1 MFSEVRYHVDM
12 VRKEMRGGRKVWF
25 GREVSWQVW
34 VRLGMCVYEREAASS
49 RAKAGDKWRREGP
62 LTVATHG
69 AASRG
74 LENHR
79 QRVGAVMA
87 TITRVGKGKVGHVCL
102 REGGGKQSSEGR
114 RQVAS

>member
-25 GREVSWQVW
+25 GREVSWQVC
-34 VRLGMCVYEREAASS
+34 VKLGMCVYEREAASS

-74 LENHR
+74 LGE
-79 QRVGAVMA
+79 RVGEGEE
-87 TITRVGKGKVGHVCL
+87 VGGP
-102 REGGGKQSSEGR
+102 R
-114 RQVAS
+114 RLEVQEKCK

>member
-1 MFSEVRYHVDM
+1 
-12 VRKEMRGGRKVWF
+12 MRIEDIEELIRNANDEIAVLA
-25 GREVSWQVW
+25 S
-34 VRLGMCVYEREAASS
+34 LASS

-69 AASRG
+69 AASKG

-102 REGGGKQSSEGR
+102 REGSGKQSSKGR